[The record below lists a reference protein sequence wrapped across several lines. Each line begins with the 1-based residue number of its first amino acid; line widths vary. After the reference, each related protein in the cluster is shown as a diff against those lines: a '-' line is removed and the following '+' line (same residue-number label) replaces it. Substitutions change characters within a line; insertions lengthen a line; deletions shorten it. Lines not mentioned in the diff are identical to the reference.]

1 MKTKLYVGNLPCHL
15 RIDHL
20 RSNLFQMFSKY
31 GKIEKIYVIRDKQ
44 RKTPKG
50 FGFVTF
56 ESEKAAKQALELDGT
71 PMKGRP
77 LRVSFAKEKEKDLEP
92 GFFEKLLKLLRLRR

>member
-20 RSNLFQMFSKY
+20 RSNLYKMFSEF
-31 GKIEKIYVIRDKQ
+31 GKIEKVYVIRDKQ
-44 RKTPKG
+44 RGSAKG

-56 ESEKAAKQALELDGT
+56 ESPKAAKQALSLDGT

-77 LRVSFAKEKEKDLEP
+77 LRVSFAKEKEADL
-92 GFFEKLLKLLRLRR
+92 GFFQKMLKFLRIKR